1 MSEDD
6 DKLSPSEAALLGV
19 MAVNEDGSPV
29 AKDFIAKAGT
39 PLVDEAV
46 CADREQII
54 EALKTVSD
62 PEIMINIWDLGLV
75 YKIEQLPHGNVYIEM
90 TVTSPTCPVAGVLPQ
105 QAADAVAALDGVGEV
120 EVKIVWEP
128 AWSIANL
135 SDEAKAMIELF

>member
-39 PLVDEAV
+39 PLVDETV

-54 EALKTVSD
+54 EALKQTGYNKSRAAQL
-62 PEIMINIWDLGLV
+62 LGIDRKTL
-75 YKIEQLPHGNVYIEM
+75 YNKLKLYG
-90 TVTSPTCPVAGVLPQ
+90 
-105 QAADAVAALDGVGEV
+105 
-120 EVKIVWEP
+120 
-128 AWSIANL
+128 
-135 SDEAKAMIELF
+135 IEL